1 MYTSVC
7 MAKPYRGWHGR
18 DRQIYAYLNLSFYLY
33 TSMTH
38 LIGLPGT
45 PGPGTKSQK
54 PDPRNLTHFLCIK
67 TEGCRP
73 PHILPPLPQGS
84 LKQTHFD
91 QQRLFFAAETNS
103 PGQGLFSA
111 SERTRPATV
120 CFWPSKQ
127 TRRGGVSELAS
138 FGLRNSPGHSL
149 FSAAA
154 AAAAVETNSSPPKQ
168 THLVGVWF
176 SLVFLPPPPPR
187 PSTSAMEV

>member
-1 MYTSVC
+1 
-7 MAKPYRGWHGR
+7 
-18 DRQIYAYLNLSFYLY
+18 
-33 TSMTH
+33 MTH
-38 LIGLPGT
+38 LIGLPRT

-84 LKQTHFD
+84 LKQTHFH
-91 QQRLFFAAETNS
+91 QQRLSFAAETNS
-103 PGQGLFSA
+103 PGPSLFSA

-120 CFWPSKQ
+120 CFWPSKLVEAEF
-127 TRRGGVSELAS
+127 RSWLVSFVPSAS
-138 FGLRNSPGHSL
+138 DTSSPGHSL
-149 FSAAA
+149 FSAA

>member
-1 MYTSVC
+1 
-7 MAKPYRGWHGR
+7 MAWQ
-18 DRQIYAYLNLSFYLY
+18 RQTDIYAYMCVCTWYLNLSFYLY

-38 LIGLPGT
+38 LIGLPRT

-54 PDPRNLTHFLCIK
+54 PDPWNLTHFLCIK

-91 QQRLFFAAETNS
+91 QQRLFFAAEINS

-127 TRRGGVSELAS
+127 TRRGGVSELACS
-138 FGLRNSPGHSL
+138 ETRPATVCFRQQQQRPSKKTLPRRNKLTWWEFGFH
-149 FSAAA
+149 
-154 AAAAVETNSSPPKQ
+154 
-168 THLVGVWF
+168 WF
-176 SLVFLPPPPPR
+176 SFPLHPPGPLPLPWKFK
-187 PSTSAMEV
+187 